1 MRKAILA
8 LASAGSLALA
18 GKTALPASASV
29 ATASK
34 YAPVCLPS
42 AVQGVAHCEAIRL
55 NDPAAN
61 WKGTHVVV
69 PNKPGHGGGGG
80 GGGGGGTVS
89 TPSGYFPADLQSAY
103 GLGSLSSTTFASG
116 SVPTVAIVDAYND
129 PNAQADLNVYRKQF
143 SLTYQNSTGST
154 ACTTTNGCLTI
165 VGETGSTT
173 SLPSSNTSWSEEISL
188 DLDMVSAICPN
199 CKILLVEANS
209 ATIADLGASVNEAVK
224 LGATV
229 VSNSYGGSE
238 YSSETSS
245 DTSYFYHPGV
255 VITAAAG
262 DGGYGVEYPAA
273 SPYVTAVGGTTLTG
287 SSSTGWSQTV
297 WSGSGSGC
305 SKYEPRPAWQ
315 PTSGEGS
322 LCPSNRTVA
331 DTSADANP
339 STGVAVYD
347 SYGESGWLVF
357 GGTSVATP
365 LVGSIY
371 ALANNES
378 TSLGDAAQSLYGDTS
393 LYTVDSG
400 QNARHCTNYLCNAA
414 DSLSGS
420 FGFYNGPTGNGT
432 PQGLTGF

>member
-1 MRKAILA
+1 
-8 LASAGSLALA
+8 
-18 GKTALPASASV
+18 
-29 ATASK
+29 
-34 YAPVCLPS
+34 
-42 AVQGVAHCEAIRL
+42 
-55 NDPAAN
+55 
-61 WKGTHVVV
+61 
-69 PNKPGHGGGGG
+69 
-80 GGGGGGTVS
+80 
-89 TPSGYFPADLQSAY
+89 
-103 GLGSLSSTTFASG
+103 
-116 SVPTVAIVDAYND
+116 
-129 PNAQADLNVYRKQF
+129 
-143 SLTYQNSTGST
+143 
-154 ACTTTNGCLTI
+154 
-165 VGETGSTT
+165 
-173 SLPSSNTSWSEEISL
+173 
-188 DLDMVSAICPN
+188 MVSAICPN

-209 ATIADLGASVNEAVK
+209 ATIADLGASVNEAVN
-224 LGATV
+224 LGALV

-245 DTSYFYHPGV
+245 DSYYYHPGV
-255 VITAAAG
+255 VVTAAAG

-287 SSSTGWSQTV
+287 SSTTGWTQTV

-315 PTSGEGS
+315 PTLAEGS

-331 DTSADANP
+331 DTAADANP

-371 ALANNES
+371 ALANDKSAS
-378 TSLGDAAQSLYGDTS
+378 TGNAAQSLYGDSS

-400 QNARHCTNYLCNAA
+400 QNARHCTDYLCNAA

-432 PQGLTGF
+432 PQGLAGF

>member
-1 MRKAILA
+1 MRRAVLA
-8 LASAGSLALA
+8 LFSAGSLVLA
-18 GKTALPASASV
+18 GVTASPAGASV

-34 YAPVCLPS
+34 YTPVCLPS
-42 AVQGVAHCEAIRL
+42 AVAGVAHCEAIRL

-61 WKGTHVVV
+61 WQGTHVVL

-80 GGGGGGTVS
+80 GGGGGTTS
-89 TPSGYFPADLQSAY
+89 TPSGYSPADLQSAY
-103 GLGSLSSTTFASG
+103 GLSSIPSSTFATG
-116 SVPTVAIVDAYND
+116 SPPTVAIVDAYND

-143 SLTYQNSTGST
+143 GLNFQNYG
-154 ACTTTNGCLTI
+154 TTCNSTNGCLKI

-173 SLPSSNTSWSEEISL
+173 SLPSSNTSWAEEISL

-209 ATIADLGASVNEAVK
+209 ATITDLGTSVDTAVK
-224 LGATV
+224 MGASV

-238 YSSETSS
+238 YSGETTA
-245 DTSYFYHPGV
+245 DSYYHHSGV

-273 SPYVTAVGGTTLTG
+273 SPFVTAVGGTTLTG
-287 SSSTGWSQTV
+287 SSGTSWSQTV
-297 WSGSGSGC
+297 WSGTGSGC
-305 SKYEPRPAWQ
+305 SKYEPNPGWQ

-331 DTSADANP
+331 DTSAVANP

-378 TSLGDAAQSLYGDTS
+378 GSTGNAAQSLYGDLS
-393 LYTVDSG
+393 LTEVTSG
-400 QNARHCTNYLCNAA
+400 QNARHCTDYLCNAA

-432 PQGLTGF
+432 PYGLTGF